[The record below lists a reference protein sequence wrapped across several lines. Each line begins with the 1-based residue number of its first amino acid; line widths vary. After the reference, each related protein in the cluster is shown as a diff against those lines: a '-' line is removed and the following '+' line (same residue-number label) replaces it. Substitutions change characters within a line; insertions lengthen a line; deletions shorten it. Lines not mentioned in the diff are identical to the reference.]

1 MSRYAPHGGC
11 RHPVAAGG
19 GAGLRPA
26 PRGTGGCSLPGG
38 RGGGGGFLP
47 GGRGA
52 GDARLLGAR
61 GAGGGCLS
69 GGRGAGADSLHGRG
83 RGGRRLRRRAAC
95 GGFTLLEVV
104 LAAAIMSAVAAGIV
118 AAYVS
123 ATERAAAAR
132 DLAVA
137 ASVARNGLA
146 EADAGL
152 VREDVYDAEI
162 PERPA
167 LGVTVL
173 LPLWEGED
181 LPLSEEYGVEVR
193 RSGDGSEVYSL
204 RLKKALYLEP
214 LEEEEGEES
223 GSGDENGDGE
233 NEGPPRGAGEDEAA
247 AAGSG
252 RGEVSSARRAPSLE
266 SAPEARARAGSL

>member
-1 MSRYAPHGGC
+1 
-11 RHPVAAGG
+11 
-19 GAGLRPA
+19 
-26 PRGTGGCSLPGG
+26 
-38 RGGGGGFLP
+38 
-47 GGRGA
+47 
-52 GDARLLGAR
+52 
-61 GAGGGCLS
+61 
-69 GGRGAGADSLHGRG
+69 
-83 RGGRRLRRRAAC
+83 
-95 GGFTLLEVV
+95 
-104 LAAAIMSAVAAGIV
+104 MSAVAAGIV

-173 LPLWEGED
+173 LPLWEGE
-181 LPLSEEYGVEVR
+181 
-193 RSGDGSEVYSL
+193 
-204 RLKKALYLEP
+204 
-214 LEEEEGEES
+214 ES